1 MRKVTAIIVA
11 LMSIPA
17 VAAAGDEIY
26 LENLQ
31 LADTCYRIP
40 WNDCNDRFTAEICG
54 RMQSNREGYGLSRS
68 SWSLQWLMSDTASL
82 RASVEWGNTDFG
94 GPADVRYLDFKVVR
108 LSVDGREERLLS
120 RRFTRD
126 VSLNNGDNVIV
137 CEFAGSCM
145 RFFIGNDDL
154 EYVGAANVGG
164 CVSGASVSVSGK
176 AIFPFLV
183 IASED
188 VQDLST
194 TWTVDSLTDRFLATA
209 EPMEGFWD
217 YVDRDNDTDY
227 ARLGGNYRLALVAD
241 GQGGYDIIY
250 VSQARV
256 NADKWRPGMLKGR
269 LAPTIFRDRYDL
281 EWFDAMGKSVDS
293 EMYATVADGRL
304 LTLHFPIYKSR
315 FRFALTPL
323 QPRHN

>member
-11 LMSIPA
+11 LMSISS
-17 VAAAGDEIY
+17 VDAAGGDIY

-40 WNDCNDRFTAEICG
+40 WNDCNARFTAEICG
-54 RMQSNREGYGLSRS
+54 RMQSNRDGYGLSRS
-68 SWSLQWLMSDTASL
+68 SWSVRWLMSDAASL
-82 RASVEWGNTDFG
+82 MASVEWGNTDFG
-94 GPADVRYLDFKVVR
+94 GPADVRYLDFNVVR
-108 LSVDGREERLLS
+108 LSADGNENRLLS

-126 VSLNNGDNVIV
+126 VSLNNGNNVIV
-137 CEFAGSCM
+137 CEFADSCM

-154 EYVGAANVGG
+154 EYVGAVNTGE

-176 AIFPFLV
+176 AIFPFFV
-183 IASED
+183 IASE
-188 VQDLST
+188 VVPDLST
-194 TWTVDSLTDRFLATA
+194 TWTVDSLTDRFQTTA

-227 ARLGGNYRLALVAD
+227 ARLGGNYRLALV
-241 GQGGYDIIY
+241 GGRHGGYDIIY
-250 VSQARV
+250 ISQARV
-256 NADKWRPGMLKGR
+256 NADKWSAGMLKGR
-269 LAPTIFRDRYDL
+269 LIPIIFRDRYDL
-281 EWFDAMGKSVDS
+281 VWFDAMGKSVDS
-293 EMYATVADGRL
+293 EMYATVVDGRL

-323 QPRHN
+323 PLLDN